1 MKKLMKKGMA
11 LTSAALM
18 LAGSMPMTAVNVLA
32 SESNESQIAVQAEQ
46 DVSVQ
51 AEQSSSDEAESQ
63 KVSGTWGT
71 CEWTLD
77 DGIVTI
83 GGGYRT
89 NQ

>member
-51 AEQSSSDEAESQ
+51 ANSQ
-63 KVSGTWGT
+63 TASGTWGT
-71 CEWTLD
+71 CEWTYE
-77 DGIVTI
+77 DGILTI
-83 GGGYRT
+83 GGYRSKYRR
-89 NQ
+89 NI

>member
-46 DVSVQ
+46 
-51 AEQSSSDEAESQ
+51 SSSDEADSQ

-77 DGIVTI
+77 DGILTI